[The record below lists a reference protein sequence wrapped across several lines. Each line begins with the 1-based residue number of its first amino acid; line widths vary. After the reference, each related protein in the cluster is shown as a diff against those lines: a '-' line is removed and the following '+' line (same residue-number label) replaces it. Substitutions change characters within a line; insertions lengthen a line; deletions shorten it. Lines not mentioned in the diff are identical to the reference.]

1 MNEQNI
7 FSKMVATFGEKNQIL
22 KTAEECNELAHALI
36 KYAII
41 EGKPI
46 YDPRILKEIAD
57 VEVMLIQLKTM
68 MMEDEDNNCITK
80 YSHVKERVLFD
91 LNKKLEDEQKR
102 QGLLNQRT
110 SENIKKIGERIW
122 TPKALKS
129 R

>member
-1 MNEQNI
+1 MNDQNI
-7 FSKMVATFGEKNQIL
+7 FSKIIAIFGEKNQIL

-36 KYAII
+36 KYAVI

-46 YDPRILKEIAD
+46 SDQRILKEIAD
-57 VEVMLIQLKTM
+57 VEVMIIQLKTM
-68 MMEDEDNNCITK
+68 MMEDEDSNCITK

-102 QGLLNQRT
+102 QRLLTKGT
-110 SENIKKIGERIW
+110 SENIKKLGERVW
-122 TPKALKS
+122 TPKALKY